1 MGGGDFQKR
10 NGNLSDEIAE
20 IRNERINTIKM
31 EQEELDGWRDKVL
44 VEEVDYWF
52 KQIKS
57 EILSKASSGESSLVF
72 SVLYWSSYDNQ
83 GSDALHPLRKTIVQN
98 ITTKNVR
105 ANLTF
110 FNHPSTAVMYTDKL
124 EVLGEM
130 LHAKEI
136 TAMQIHEKLMQRL
149 KSEGL
154 DVKSQWNSK
163 LVKGD
168 VRWLTRASRH
178 YNLEIHIHF

>member
-72 SVLYWSSYDNQ
+72 SGAGFYRLWNRDNPD
-83 GSDALHPLRKTIVQN
+83 GALHPLRKNIVR
-98 ITTKNVR
+98 TELSRNVR

-110 FNHPSTAVMYTDKL
+110 FNHPSTAVMYTDEVK
-124 EVLGEM
+124 VLGEK

-136 TAMQIHEKLMQRL
+136 TAMQILSL
-149 KSEGL
+149 
-154 DVKSQWNSK
+154 
-163 LVKGD
+163 
-168 VRWLTRASRH
+168 
-178 YNLEIHIHF
+178 IHI